1 MAPMVEDYVP
11 VSVASITQEQAK
23 PAASLTRRGIHVPS
37 SDWTAQI
44 HPLHEKV
51 IAEVDGYF
59 LQHWPFPNGKA
70 RRKFVAAGFSR
81 VTCLYFPKA
90 LDDRI
95 HYACR
100 LLTLLF
106 LVDDILEH
114 MSLEDGRAYNE
125 RLMPL
130 FRGTVLPDRS
140 IPVEWIGYDLWE
152 SMREKDRDMADEI
165 MEPVFTFMRAQTDPA
180 RLTEM
185 GLGKYLEY
193 READVGKALLAA
205 LMRFSMAL
213 TVPASD
219 QEMVR
224 PVDRN
229 CSKHLSVINDI
240 WSYEKEVLAAQT
252 LHEEGGMLCT
262 AVAVLG
268 KEAEIS
274 TDAAKRVL
282 YHLCREW
289 EIEHQILVA
298 GILARKDTPVLRA
311 YLQGLELQMSGN
323 ELWSKTTLRYVQPKD

>member
-1 MAPMVEDYVP
+1 MAPMVDEYSP
-11 VSVASITQEQAK
+11 EPEVSLAQGQVK
-23 PAASLTRRGIHVPS
+23 PSPARTRREIHIPPS
-37 SDWTAQI
+37 EWTAQI
-44 HPLHEKV
+44 HPLHEKI

-59 LQHWPFPNGKA
+59 LQHWPFPDAKA
-70 RRKFVAAGFSR
+70 RKKFVAAGFSR
-81 VTCLYFPKA
+81 VTCLYFPQA

-106 LVDDILEH
+106 LIDDILEH

-125 RLMPL
+125 KLMPL
-130 FRGTVLPDRS
+130 FRGSVLPDRS
-140 IPVEWIGYDLWE
+140 VPVEWMSYDLWE
-152 SMREKDRDMADEI
+152 SMRAQDKEMADEI

-185 GLGKYLEY
+185 GLGQYLEY

-213 TVPASD
+213 QVPASD
-219 QEMVR
+219 LEMVR

-229 CSKHLSVINDI
+229 CSKHLSIINDI

-252 LHEEGGMLCT
+252 LHEEGGILCT
-262 AVAVLG
+262 AVAVLA
-268 KEAEIS
+268 KEAEIN

-289 EIEHQILVA
+289 EYEHQVLVDEILSK
-298 GILARKDTPVLRA
+298 KDTPVLRA
-311 YLQGLELQMSGN
+311 YLKGLELQMSGN
-323 ELWSKTTLRYVQPKD
+323 ELWSRTTLRYGQPKA

>member
-1 MAPMVEDYVP
+1 MAPIAED
-11 VSVASITQEQAK
+11 ALTREQAK
-23 PAASLTRRGIHVPS
+23 PAAALKQLAIHVPS

-51 IAEVDGYF
+51 IAEVDGFF
-59 LQHWPFPNGKA
+59 LQHWPFPSTKA

-114 MSLEDGRAYNE
+114 MSLEDGRAYNKK
-125 RLMPL
+125 LMPL
-130 FRGTVLPDRS
+130 FQGSILPDRS
-140 IPVEWIGYDLWE
+140 VPVEWIGYDLWE
-152 SMREKDRDMADEI
+152 SMRAQDRGMADEI
-165 MEPVFTFMRAQTDPA
+165 IEPVFTFMRAQTDPA

-185 GLGKYLEY
+185 GLGQYLEY

-213 TVPASD
+213 SVPPSD
-219 QEMVR
+219 LELVR

-229 CSKHLSVINDI
+229 CSKHLSIVNDI
-240 WSYEKEVLAAQT
+240 WSYEKEALAAQT
-252 LHEEGGMLCT
+252 LHEEGGVLCT
-262 AVAVLG
+262 AVAVLA
-268 KEAEIS
+268 KETEIS

-289 EIEHQILVA
+289 ELKHRILVDD
-298 GILARKDTPVLRA
+298 ILVQKDTPVLRA
-311 YLQGLELQMSGN
+311 YLQGLEFQMSGN
-323 ELWSKTTLRYVQPKD
+323 ELWSRTTLRYGQPKS

>member
-1 MAPMVEDYVP
+1 MFQECVP
-11 VSVASITQEQAK
+11 ASGVSLTQEQAK
-23 PAASLTRRGIHVPS
+23 PAATLMRRAVHNPS
-37 SDWTAQI
+37 SEWTAQI
-44 HPLHEKV
+44 HPLNEKI
-51 IAEVDGYF
+51 IAEVDGFF
-59 LQHWPFPNGKA
+59 LQHWPFPDEKA

-114 MSLEDGRAYNE
+114 MSLDDGRAYNE
-125 RLMPL
+125 KLMPIFQGL
-130 FRGTVLPDRS
+130 ILPDRS
-140 IPVEWIGYDLWE
+140 VPVEWISYDLWE
-152 SMREKDRDMADEI
+152 SMRAHDRGMTNEI
-165 MEPVFTFMRAQTDPA
+165 MEPVFTFMRAQTDPT
-180 RLTEM
+180 RLSEM
-185 GLGKYLEY
+185 GLGQYLEY

-213 TVPASD
+213 IVPPSD
-219 QEMVR
+219 LDMVR

-240 WSYEKEVLAAQT
+240 WSYEKEALAAQV
-252 LHEEGGMLCT
+252 LHEEGGTLCT
-262 AVAVLG
+262 AVAVLS

-289 EIEHQILVA
+289 ELEHRKLVA
-298 GILARKDTPVLRA
+298 DILSQKDTPVLRA
-311 YLQGLELQMSGN
+311 YLQGLEFQMSGN
-323 ELWSKTTLRYVQPKD
+323 ELWSSTTLRYAQTRA